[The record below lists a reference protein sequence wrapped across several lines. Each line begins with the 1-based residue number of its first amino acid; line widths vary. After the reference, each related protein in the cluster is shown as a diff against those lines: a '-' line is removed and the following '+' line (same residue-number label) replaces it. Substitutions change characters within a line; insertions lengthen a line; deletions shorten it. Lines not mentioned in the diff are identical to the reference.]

1 MADVWGES
9 FMMGTCIYIYTPLV
23 FRNRLERSVIYIW
36 NITTVSTVIVILF
49 RHATIPCLSFYA
61 RCVPFSIFFFFQI
74 KDKFVSKIRRDRK
87 SIPREARDNKSWSI
101 RGLKSTSPY
110 SCRGTSTSRSA
121 SKVSWKLV
129 EGGGGAPPSNTLF
142 ETAGTRTLES
152 DRALNAP
159 LAARAVAWR
168 ARALLLGGYPLPF
181 PPLCSRG

>member
-9 FMMGTCIYIYTPLV
+9 FMTGICIYIYTPLV

-87 SIPREARDNKSWSI
+87 SIPREARDNKS
-101 RGLKSTSPY
+101 
-110 SCRGTSTSRSA
+110 
-121 SKVSWKLV
+121 
-129 EGGGGAPPSNTLF
+129 
-142 ETAGTRTLES
+142 
-152 DRALNAP
+152 
-159 LAARAVAWR
+159 
-168 ARALLLGGYPLPF
+168 
-181 PPLCSRG
+181 